1 MHLQLHSACSRRC
14 FRWLS
19 VLAILPILVLA
30 AGCEEQPR
38 NVGKKPSSQAKKKS
52 TTPPKPEFIVGKR
65 TQEIRNASTE
75 VKGGGDGGV
84 DEDHRERPDHVIWQR
99 LCQHHRSDVDA
110 QHAACHRFYHA
121 ENDRYP
127 KNYDE
132 FMNDIIKANNI
143 ALPQLPN
150 YQKYGYNENE
160 HKLVILEY
168 EDLKNQPLGQ

>member
-75 VKGGGDGGV
+75 VKGGGATVASTKITAKDPITLSGNAYVSIIG
-84 DEDHRERPDHVIWQR
+84 QTSM
-99 LCQHHRSDVDA
+99 LSM
-110 QHAACHRFYHA
+110 QHAIDLYHA

-150 YQKYGYNENE
+150 YQ
-160 HKLVILEY
+160 
-168 EDLKNQPLGQ
+168 